1 VNGSK
6 AHKQKKVSKATVSKV
21 ASAKAAAAP
30 DAGLPQERIKV
41 RAYELYLSR
50 GGEHGQDQDDWFHA
64 EQEIIEQ

>member
-1 VNGSK
+1 M

-50 GGEHGQDQDDWFHA
+50 GGEHGQDRTTGSTPNRKSLSSNS
-64 EQEIIEQ
+64 E